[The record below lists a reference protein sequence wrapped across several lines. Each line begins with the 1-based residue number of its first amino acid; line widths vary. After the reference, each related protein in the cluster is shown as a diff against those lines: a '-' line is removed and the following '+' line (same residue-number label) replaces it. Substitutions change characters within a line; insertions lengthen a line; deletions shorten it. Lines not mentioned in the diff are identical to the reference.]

1 MGHNS
6 AGRGRLRVAP
16 RWVVTSVAGAIAA
29 LLLTL
34 GVNGTLSSWTQAVI
48 ANSSNS
54 VATANA
60 EARAAQDRQQAATD
74 DLARYLAICAGPP
87 GIIVD
92 ALSEWPEDKGHPD
105 LKRPSEIARH
115 EGCSSDTVIRKGERH
130 GFGRKYG
137 DHWRISLR
145 RYAAWKKS
153 DAQAS

>member
-1 MGHNS
+1 MTL
-6 AGRGRLRVAP
+6 ALPDAML
-16 RWVVTSVAGAIAA
+16 TSLLAA
-29 LLLTL
+29 
-34 GVNGTLSSWTQAVI
+34 
-48 ANSSNS
+48 

-105 LKRPSEIARH
+105 LKRPSEIARR
-115 EGCSSDTVIRKGERH
+115 EGCSSDTVIRQGKQH
-130 GFGRKYG
+130 GFGRLYG
-137 DHWRISLR
+137 IHWRISLR